1 MTPTLC
7 QVTFPFGPL
16 NHGFAKEILR
26 NLSYSPSGSICSFHE
41 HMARVHWRKLLARG
55 TILTLP
61 RFGISVAYKEPGGRK
76 PHHLPHHFRCEREVR
91 SIRSVIF
98 RLGLMLLFVQSITH
112 KPHHLPHHFR
122 CEREVRKPHHL
133 PHHFRC
139 EREVLKAYHRP
150 AVWEDK
156 PQRSYSGRNPTE
168 WLRFDAC
175 CWTSSALA
183 LPSRNK

>member
-1 MTPTLC
+1 MLDLEYTNTYISNECNESAVTMTPTLC

-16 NHGFAKEILR
+16 TLGFAKEILR
-26 NLSYSPSGSICSFHE
+26 NLSYFPSGSICSFHE

-61 RFGISVAYKEPGGRK
+61 RFGISAAYKEPGG
-76 PHHLPHHFRCEREVR
+76 
-91 SIRSVIF
+91 
-98 RLGLMLLFVQSITH
+98 
-112 KPHHLPHHFR
+112 
-122 CEREVRKPHHL
+122 RKPHHL

>member
-16 NHGFAKEILR
+16 TLGFAKEILR

-61 RFGISVAYKEPGGRK
+61 RFGMSAAYKEPGG
-76 PHHLPHHFRCEREVR
+76 
-91 SIRSVIF
+91 
-98 RLGLMLLFVQSITH
+98 
-112 KPHHLPHHFR
+112 
-122 CEREVRKPHHL
+122 RKPHHL

-150 AVWEDK
+150 AFGRTNLSAATQGETLL
-156 PQRSYSGRNPTE
+156 SG
-168 WLRFDAC
+168 
-175 CWTSSALA
+175 
-183 LPSRNK
+183 

>member
-16 NHGFAKEILR
+16 TLGFAKEILR

-61 RFGISVAYKEPGGRK
+61 RFGISAAYKEPGGRK
-76 PHHLPHHFRCEREVR
+76 PHHLPHQFRCER
-91 SIRSVIF
+91 
-98 RLGLMLLFVQSITH
+98 Q
-112 KPHHLPHHFR
+112 
-122 CEREVRKPHHL
+122 
-133 PHHFRC
+133 
-139 EREVLKAYHRP
+139 VLKAYHRT

>member
-1 MTPTLC
+1 MSNECNESAVTMTPTLC

-16 NHGFAKEILR
+16 TLGFAKEILR

-61 RFGISVAYKEPGGRK
+61 RFGISAAYKEPGG
-76 PHHLPHHFRCEREVR
+76 
-91 SIRSVIF
+91 
-98 RLGLMLLFVQSITH
+98 
-112 KPHHLPHHFR
+112 
-122 CEREVRKPHHL
+122 RKPHHL

>member
-1 MTPTLC
+1 MISNECNESAVTMTPTLC

-16 NHGFAKEILR
+16 TLGFAKEILR

-61 RFGISVAYKEPGGRK
+61 RFGISAAYKEPGG
-76 PHHLPHHFRCEREVR
+76 
-91 SIRSVIF
+91 
-98 RLGLMLLFVQSITH
+98 
-112 KPHHLPHHFR
+112 
-122 CEREVRKPHHL
+122 RKPHHL

>member
-16 NHGFAKEILR
+16 TLGFAKEILR
-26 NLSYSPSGSICSFHE
+26 NLSYFPSGSICSFHE

-55 TILTLP
+55 SILTLP
-61 RFGISVAYKEPGGRK
+61 RFGISAAYKEPGG
-76 PHHLPHHFRCEREVR
+76 
-91 SIRSVIF
+91 
-98 RLGLMLLFVQSITH
+98 
-112 KPHHLPHHFR
+112 
-122 CEREVRKPHHL
+122 RKPHHL